1 MKKTA
6 IILGTARSNGNTATV
21 TEEIANELS
30 AKVFDINKYNILP
43 FDYEYKN
50 QDDDFLSLIKEI
62 LTYENI
68 VFSTPVYWFSP
79 SMQMKLFLDR
89 MTDLIT
95 IKKELGRKLKGKNA
109 ALISTGETEK
119 PENCFEEIFKH
130 TFDYL
135 GMTFKGK
142 IHCACPFDDT
152 GKIET
157 PSFDYSKYKDSIQI
171 FCSQLK

>member
-1 MKKTA
+1 MNRTA

-21 TEEIANELS
+21 TEKIANELS

-50 QDDDFLSLIKEI
+50 QNDDFLSLIKEI

-89 MTDLIT
+89 MTD
-95 IKKELGRKLKGKNA
+95 
-109 ALISTGETEK
+109 
-119 PENCFEEIFKH
+119 
-130 TFDYL
+130 YL

-152 GKIET
+152 GKSET
-157 PSFDYSKYKDSIQI
+157 PSFDYSKYKDSIQN
-171 FCSQLK
+171 FSSQLK